1 MLHQKVTLR
10 TVLNSL
16 KLQKLEFPIIVKPN
30 IGLKGLGVVE
40 IKNADEL
47 ENYYKNSD
55 YDFLIQEKI
64 NFKNEV
70 GIFYHR
76 FPDEKNRE
84 NYRNGKKRISL
95 CKRKWKKDFKRTW

>member
-1 MLHQKVTLR
+1 
-10 TVLNSL
+10 
-16 KLQKLEFPIIVKPN
+16 
-30 IGLKGLGVVE
+30 LGVVE

-76 FPDEKNRE
+76 FPDEKTGKL
-84 NYRNGKKRISL
+84 RNGKKEFSM
-95 CKRKWKKDFKRTW
+95 